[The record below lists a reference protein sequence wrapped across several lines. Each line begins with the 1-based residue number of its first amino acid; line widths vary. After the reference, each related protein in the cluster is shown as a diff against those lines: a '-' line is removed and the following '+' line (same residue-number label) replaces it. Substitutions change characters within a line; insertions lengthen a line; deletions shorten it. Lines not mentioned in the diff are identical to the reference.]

1 MATPPMYTTT
11 AATSPV
17 PLSGAINGNQFVA
30 QPTQG
35 QQGPGAGQV
44 VNDLWQQSGGGNFT
58 PFNTNQGSQQVEN
71 YWNQMGGG
79 NYQAGPR
86 SSLDALFGNLG
97 VNQQIFDPTTQ
108 IVNNTMAG
116 ILNPSNPY
124 IESAR
129 RAGLEQVAARGGL
142 NSSIGA
148 GAAQR
153 AAIDSAMPMFQQAM
167 GLTGQREQQT
177 WQGRENELARALQQQ
192 GMRADATLQREQQD
206 FQGRQSDLDRA
217 LTRTGQALSLDQARE
232 QYNFQGTQADLDR
245 AAQRARD
252 ALGLQSQR
260 EQLGFQGQQ
269 AGLDRV
275 QQVNNQL
282 LQQQLR
288 ERQTQLDFENTRA
301 LQGDRVAQENW
312 LADQNYTR
320 QFNGNLA
327 MLPISNALQMSQAI
341 MNYAMENPEVYS
353 PEVISGLN
361 NFFTGNMVSIL
372 QQYFPNATRNTGGNS

>member
-1 MATPPMYTTT
+1 MATLDQLFATTQ
-11 AATSPV
+11 ATQPT
-17 PLSGAINGNQFVA
+17 PLAGAINGNQFVA
-30 QPTQG
+30 QPQG
-35 QQGPGAGQV
+35 GNPGQGPGAGTV
-44 VNDLWQQSGGGNFT
+44 VQNL
-58 PFNTNQGSQQVEN
+58 
-71 YWNQMGGG
+71 WNQAGGS
-79 NYQAGPR
+79 NYSTPALD
-86 SSLDALFGNLG
+86 SSTN
-97 VNQQIFDPTTQ
+97 
-108 IVNNTMAG
+108 IVNNTMSG

-124 IESAR
+124 IDSAR
-129 RAGLEQVAARGGL
+129 RAGLEHAAARGGL
-142 NSSIGA
+142 NSSIAA
-148 GAAQR
+148 GASQR
-153 AAIDSAMPMFQQAM
+153 AAIDAAMPMFQQAM
-167 GLTGQREQQT
+167 GLTGQRE
-177 WQGRENELARALQQQ
+177 A
-192 GMRADATLQREQQD
+192 QD
-206 FQGRQSDLDRA
+206 FQGQQADQQRA
-217 LTRTGQALSLDQARE
+217 LQRTQLATNMQ
-232 QYNFQGTQADLDR
+232 Q
-245 AAQRARD
+245 
-252 ALGLQSQR
+252 QR

>member
-1 MATPPMYTTT
+1 MASQPIQFTTT
-11 AATSPV
+11 ATSPV

-30 QPTQG
+30 QPTPG

-44 VNDLWQQSGGGNFT
+44 VNDLWQQAGGRNFT
-58 PFNTNQGSQQVEN
+58 PFNTNSGAQQVQN

-86 SSLDALFGNLG
+86 TSLDALFGSLG
-97 VNQQIFDPTTQ
+97 VNQQNFDPTTS

-116 ILNPSNPY
+116 ILDPNNPY
-124 IESAR
+124 IASAR
-129 RAGLEQVAARGGL
+129 RAGLEQTAARGGL
-142 NSSIGA
+142 NASIGA

-153 AAIDSAMPMFQQAM
+153 AAIDASMPMFQQAM
-167 GLTGQREQQT
+167 NLTGQREQQQ

-192 GMRADATLQREQQD
+192 GMRADMVGQREQQD
-206 FQGRQSDLDRA
+206 FMGRQADLDRA
-217 LTRTGQALSLDQARE
+217 LTRSGQALSLDQARE

-245 AAQRARD
+245 AAQRARE

-260 EQLGFQGQQ
+260 EQLGWQGQQ
-269 AGLDRV
+269 AQLDRT
-275 QQVNNQL
+275 QQINNQL

-301 LQGDRVAQENW
+301 LQGDRVAQEDW
-312 LADQNYTR
+312 LASQNYSR

-327 MLPISNALQMSQAI
+327 MLPITNSMQMGQAILDYALQ
-341 MNYAMENPEVYS
+341 NPEVYS
-353 PEVISGLN
+353 PQVISGLQ

-372 QQYFPNATRNTGGNS
+372 QQYFPNAVRNSGGNS